1 MWDNGLAAALAA
13 ERARASHGRGLVDDL
28 DNELLNILQ
37 MNLPLSPT
45 PFKEIGEQLGLS
57 ESEVIAR
64 VGTLKRGRIL
74 RQVSAIFD
82 TRKIGYR
89 SSLVA
94 MRAAPERIHEVA
106 RIINEH
112 PGVSHNY
119 ERNHPFNLWFT
130 VAVPPPSTVEEH
142 VDALHRKSGAEATR
156 VLQTLR
162 LFKIGVKLDMT
173 GKSDITAR
181 DPGAVRADPT
191 WNVGHALSPLD
202 VQLVRELQQDILL
215 EPRPFAPAAARLR
228 MTEDDLLGHARRMMA
243 DGVMRRF
250 AAVLY
255 HRRAGFKANAM
266 GVWRAPE
273 DRVEELGFQMAS
285 FAAVSHC
292 YQRPVYPDWPYN
304 IFTMVHGHTPDECE
318 RILAAISEATGLTD
332 YVSLYST
339 REYKKVRVVY
349 YTDAYAEWEREN
361 LGEVKIA
368 LDGIPLAEPTAT
380 SV

>member
-1 MWDNGLAAALAA
+1 M
-13 ERARASHGRGLVDDL
+13 DDL
-28 DNELLNILQ
+28 DKELLNILQ
-37 MNLPLSPT
+37 MNLPLTPT
-45 PFKEIGEQLGLS
+45 PYAAMGEQLGLP
-57 ESEVIAR
+57 EAEVIAR
-64 VGTLKRGRIL
+64 VGALKQARVL

-94 MRAAPERIHEVA
+94 MRVAPERLAQAA
-106 RIINEH
+106 RVINEH

-119 ERNHPFNLWFT
+119 ERNHAFNLWFT

-142 VDALHRKSGAEATR
+142 VNALHEKAGAEATR
-156 VLQTLR
+156 ILQTLK

-181 DPGAVRADPT
+181 DPSSVRRQAD
-191 WNVGHALSPLD
+191 WNVGQALSALD
-202 VQLVRELQQDILL
+202 IQLVRELQKDLLL
-215 EPRPFAPAAARLR
+215 EPRPFLPAATRLGI
-228 MTEDDLLGHARRMMA
+228 TEEALLDEARRMM
-243 DGVMRRF
+243 DQGIMRRF

-273 DRVEELGFQMAS
+273 DRVEEYGFQMAA

-292 YQRPVYPDWPYN
+292 YQRPIYPDWPYN
-304 IFTMVHGHTPDECE
+304 IFTMVHGHTPEECE
-318 RILAAISEATGLTD
+318 RVLRAIAEETGLTD

-339 REYKKVRVVY
+339 REYKKTRVEY
-349 YTDAYAEWEREN
+349 FTDDYADWERKF
-361 LGEVKIA
+361 LGEVKIR
-368 LDGIPLAEPTAT
+368 LDGIPVQEPAP
-380 SV
+380 VAG